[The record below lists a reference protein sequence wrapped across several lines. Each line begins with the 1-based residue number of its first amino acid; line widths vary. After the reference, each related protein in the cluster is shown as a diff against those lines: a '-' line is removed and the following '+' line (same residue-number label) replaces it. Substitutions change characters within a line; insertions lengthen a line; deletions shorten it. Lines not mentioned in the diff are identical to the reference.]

1 MYAQD
6 TVIRHEMG
14 PPVVDL
20 GYGLY
25 RATVN
30 VCTFVGR
37 QNSLR

>member
-6 TVIRHEMG
+6 TVMRHEIDL
-14 PPVVDL
+14 PVVDL

-25 RATVN
+25 QATVN
-30 VCTFVGR
+30 VCTFFGR